1 MIQQT
6 ITIHKSDDPFDT
18 EEVTVNLP
26 KGCKIIST
34 EPYVLD
40 YLKKTMG
47 IMVEDSDVSTHE
59 DEEQITQGEI
69 ISISKD
75 SEDKPVQALIDV
87 GSKFTAYINLGK
99 EPNEIVE
106 QLQIGTMVDIKIK
119 PEKNGEIRASIS
131 EALEEVKRK
140 EILEAI
146 GNKSIGF
153 TARIQELIHGGY
165 WVDVA
170 GIKTFMPGSL
180 AGMNKLHNFESM
192 LGKEIIVMPIT
203 YSRDKDTIVVSHRE
217 YLQTMIPTRIEEL
230 REEGLKE
237 NVVGFVTG
245 TTPFGVFA
253 QFNECLTG
261 LIPKNELT
269 DSREDFDNKS
279 IKPGDEINF
288 WVKEIISNKKIILT
302 QTGAPI
308 DPWEA
313 AREKYTP
320 MSQAQG
326 KVTKITNYGAFI
338 QLEKGISGLIH
349 KTQLKEV
356 TLEKGDIC
364 TVQIKAVNA
373 VERKVSL
380 SLV

>member
-6 ITIHKSDDPFDT
+6 ITIQNSDDPFDT
-18 EEVTVNLP
+18 QEVTVNIP
-26 KGCKIIST
+26 KDCKILST

-40 YLKKTMG
+40 YLQKTMG
-47 IMVEDSDVSTHE
+47 IMIEDADVLTHE
-59 DEEQITQGEI
+59 DAEQITKGEI
-69 ISISKD
+69 ISIKKD
-75 SEDKPVQALIDV
+75 EEGEPLEALVDV

-99 EPNEIVE
+99 ESTEIVE
-106 QLQIGTMVDIKIK
+106 QLKVGMIVDIKVK
-119 PEKNGEIRASIS
+119 PKKNGEMVGSIS

-153 TARIQELIHGGY
+153 TARIKELIHGGY

-217 YLQTMIPTRIEEL
+217 YLTTMVPTRIEEL
-230 REEGLKE
+230 KE
-237 NVVGFVTG
+237 NIKEQVTGFVTG

-261 LIPKNELT
+261 LIPKAEII
-269 DSREDFDNKS
+269 DSKEDFDNRA
-279 IKPGDEINF
+279 IKAGDEITF

-308 DPWEA
+308 DPWDEA
-313 AREKYTP
+313 KEKYTP
-320 MSQAQG
+320 MSTAQG
-326 KVTKITNYGAFI
+326 KVTKVTNYGAFI
-338 QLEKGISGLIH
+338 QLEKGISGLVH
-349 KTQLKEV
+349 KTQLREV
-356 TLEKGDIC
+356 TLTKGDI
-364 TVQIKAVNA
+364 VEVKIKAVNA
-373 VERKVSL
+373 PERKVSL